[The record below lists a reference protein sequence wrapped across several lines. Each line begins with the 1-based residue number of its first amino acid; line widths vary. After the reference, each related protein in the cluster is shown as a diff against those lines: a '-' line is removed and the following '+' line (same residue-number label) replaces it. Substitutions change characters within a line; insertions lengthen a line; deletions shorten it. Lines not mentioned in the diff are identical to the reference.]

1 MNWDPQY
8 QNYMNQQ
15 INPRNTGFSGSYGI
29 PNYMVADQMPN
40 YGQLIAQNGGRTNRQ
55 ANPAG
60 QSMIDAYNLGQE
72 AYGGHKKPGF
82 ISKLAQ
88 TAMKFRPMGQDGSN
102 IAGLFNQGGKMN
114 SMLSSG
120 KLAGIGAAPAWAIP
134 AAAAAAWQINKR
146 LGQKAHQKDLRRF
159 EDQVR
164 GMTTQQQYEMGL
176 QKPTHSR
183 HGGMLGRLF
192 RR

>member
-8 QNYMNQQ
+8 PNFNQQ

-29 PNYMVADQMPN
+29 PNSMIADQMPN
-40 YGQLIAQNGGRTNRQ
+40 YGNMIAQNDGRTYRR

-72 AYGGHKKPGF
+72 AYAGEKKPGF
-82 ISKLAQ
+82 ISKIANFAAQ
-88 TAMKFRPMGQDGSN
+88 FKPMGQGGSN
-102 IAGLFNQGGKMN
+102 IADLFNQGGKMN
-114 SMLSSG
+114 SMLSGG

-134 AAAAAAWQINKR
+134 AAAAAGWQINKR
-146 LGQKAHQKDLRRF
+146 LGQKAHQKDLRRY

-164 GMTTQQQYEMGL
+164 NMSTQEQYESGL
-176 QKPTHSR
+176 QKPEHSR